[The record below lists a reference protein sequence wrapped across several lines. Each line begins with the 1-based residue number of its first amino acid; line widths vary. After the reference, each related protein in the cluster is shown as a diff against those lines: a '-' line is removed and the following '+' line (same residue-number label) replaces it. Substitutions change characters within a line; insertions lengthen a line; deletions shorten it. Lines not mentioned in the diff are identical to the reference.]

1 MEALQKVIEKIKEQQ
16 RGENTHSQAR
26 TLGNQLIGMLMRC
39 PEAAQ
44 VVLTDLEGESMGIQ
58 SCAVKLKTHADEI
71 HKKEKGNVVAI
82 SPEEAAKI
90 IADFYGIT
98 ELVKPCLAP
107 PEFNLP
113 TSQEPAP
120 VQPELENKTPK
131 WKLLNL
137 ADFM

>member
-1 MEALQKVIEKIKEQQ
+1 MEVLQKVIEKIKEQQ

-71 HKKEKGNVVAI
+71 HKKKKAMSLPYRRKRLRKSLRI
-82 SPEEAAKI
+82 
-90 IADFYGIT
+90 FT
-98 ELVKPCLAP
+98 E
-107 PEFNLP
+107 
-113 TSQEPAP
+113 SQS
-120 VQPELENKTPK
+120 
-131 WKLLNL
+131 W
-137 ADFM
+137 